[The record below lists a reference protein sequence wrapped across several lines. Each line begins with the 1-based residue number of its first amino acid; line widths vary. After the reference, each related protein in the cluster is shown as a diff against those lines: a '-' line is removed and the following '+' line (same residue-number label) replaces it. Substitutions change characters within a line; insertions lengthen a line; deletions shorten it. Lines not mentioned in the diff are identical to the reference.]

1 MCRSSLVHYPIPNTQ
16 YPISSKF
23 PELHLLWFEMIY
35 VWNTLEKLVPDVN
48 LRKVT
53 KWKEHV
59 KFHFW
64 SWERERKESTQL
76 SNCWNFAVRL
86 FDSRIQM
93 RQKDNNINWR
103 EGSGNMLIPL
113 AFITCPK
120 RTVMSCCLLQ
130 DSLFHRS
137 QAEYLL
143 LLFSLPHISDF
154 NISTIWCLFD
164 DIAFWRIASLISVK
178 FCHWSRSLN
187 EQQTFA
193 QSFPQSLTLLFDA
206 KDNWE
211 KYILGNKFISQDLQV
226 NIFRGEQVQLLW
238 SRSPPH
244 LLQWRISSIV
254 TSPTAAN
261 WNLGLEKV

>member
-1 MCRSSLVHYPIPNTQ
+1 
-16 YPISSKF
+16 
-23 PELHLLWFEMIY
+23 
-35 VWNTLEKLVPDVN
+35 
-48 LRKVT
+48 
-53 KWKEHV
+53 
-59 KFHFW
+59 
-64 SWERERKESTQL
+64 
-76 SNCWNFAVRL
+76 
-86 FDSRIQM
+86 M